1 MKDTKDLTL
10 NQKQIFAFI
19 DFSLFFKGHL
29 GLKETIDKFGLDH
42 KNAVQYFER
51 YKSFL
56 GGQCEFDEKALR
68 YFQLENFKP
77 VFNHDP
83 RKTLV
88 KLAHQIS
95 DGFDA
100 ITQTEFPV
108 EQPSYLN
115 APDIEV
121 IARLMRAILNG
132 NVVNIIY
139 TSLSNGS
146 AGRDIVP
153 HAIVDNGLR
162 WHVRGFDKKTNSFRD
177 FVLTRIS
184 KVTIKSNDIATYE
197 NRLAD
202 VQWQR
207 VLDLVIVPHPKNVEF
222 STAVEMDYGMTD
234 GKMTLKVRAAM
245 AGYLLRRWNVDCT
258 PQASLNS
265 PEYQLHLANI
275 DSLTNLPEL
284 SIAPGY
290 IY

>member
-1 MKDTKDLTL
+1 MENLTL
-10 NQKQIFAFI
+10 NEKQTYAFI

-29 GLKETIDKFGLDH
+29 GLKEIIDKFSLTE
-42 KNAVQYFER
+42 KTAVQYFNS
-51 YKSFL
+51 YQSVL
-56 GGQCEFDEKALR
+56 GGQLEFDEQALR
-68 YFQLENFKP
+68 YFKLDNFKP
-77 VFNHDP
+77 VFSHDP

-100 ITQTEFPV
+100 ISQTQFPV

-139 TSLSNGS
+139 TSLSSGS

-153 HAIVDNGLR
+153 HSIVDNGLR
-162 WHVRGFDKKTNSFRD
+162 WHVRGFDRKTNSFRD

-184 KVTIKSNDIATYE
+184 KVTIKSIDIAPNEYK
-197 NRLAD
+197 AVD
-202 VQWQR
+202 MQWQR
-207 VLDLVIVPHPKNVEF
+207 ILDLTIIPHPNNVSF

-234 GKMTLKVRAAM
+234 GKKTLKVRAAM

-258 PQASLNS
+258 QNASLNS
-265 PEYQLHLANI
+265 PEYQLYLANI
-275 DSLTNLPEL
+275 DSLANIPEL

-290 IY
+290 IC